1 MTENTKSKLSPYKAE
16 IILIVLMTLIAV
28 VPPLY
33 FYNADYESGLNND
46 LAGTFRALYWYV
58 NLLIPFIVVL
68 IISLFNFIRVVIKS
82 CKAKK
87 ALSTKIMLSLVP
99 FLIAVILTA
108 HFFLREAGAVK
119 FLRGN
124 EQWVHKNVDV
134 AAIRQWVMSLDP
146 DFSGQRYYEIDTF
159 PERLPEVISKLD
171 PQYLYFSDFEKEGR
185 VIEFEWGNPFGHWG
199 LRIGLADMQTP
210 QEGHIV
216 IDEGTY
222 EYQRPIEPGVYIFS
236 RG

>member
-1 MTENTKSKLSPYKAE
+1 
-16 IILIVLMTLIAV
+16 
-28 VPPLY
+28 
-33 FYNADYESGLNND
+33 
-46 LAGTFRALYWYV
+46 
-58 NLLIPFIVVL
+58 LL
-68 IISLFNFIRVVIKS
+68 
-82 CKAKK
+82 
-87 ALSTKIMLSLVP
+87 LSLVP
-99 FLIAVILTA
+99 LFIPLFLTINV
-108 HFFLREAGAVK
+108 FPREPGAVK

-146 DFSGQRYYEIDTF
+146 DFSGQRYYEIKKF
-159 PERLPEVISKLD
+159 PEHLPEVISKLD

-185 VIEFEWGNPFGHWG
+185 VIEFEWGNAFGHWG
-199 LRIGLADMQTP
+199 LRIGPADMETP

-222 EYQRPIEPGVYIFS
+222 EYQRPIEPGVYIFN

>member
-1 MTENTKSKLSPYKAE
+1 MFQALFCYMYLS
-16 IILIVLMTLIAV
+16 
-28 VPPLY
+28 
-33 FYNADYESGLNND
+33 
-46 LAGTFRALYWYV
+46 
-58 NLLIPFIVVL
+58 IPFIIVL
-68 IISLFNFIRVVIKS
+68 IISLINFIWVIIKS

-87 ALSTKIMLSLVP
+87 TLWTKLLLSLVP
-99 FLIAVILTA
+99 LFIPLFLTINI
-108 HFFLREAGAVK
+108 FLKEPGAVK

-146 DFSGQRYYEIDTF
+146 DFSGQRYYKIDTF
-159 PERLPEVISKLD
+159 TEKLPEVISKLD
-171 PQYLYFSDFEKEGR
+171 PKYLYFSDFEKKSR
-185 VIEFEWGNPFGHWG
+185 VIEFEWGGAFCHWG
-199 LRIGLADMQTP
+199 LRIGSADMETP

>member
-1 MTENTKSKLSPYKAE
+1 MTENTKSKFSPYKAE

-33 FYNADYESGLNND
+33 FYNVQYECGLNND
-46 LAGTFRALYWYV
+46 SAGMFQALFCYMY
-58 NLLIPFIVVL
+58 LSIPFIIVL
-68 IISLFNFIRVVIKS
+68 IISLINFIWVIIKS

-87 ALSTKIMLSLVP
+87 TLWTKLLLSLVP
-99 FLIAVILTA
+99 LFIPLFLTMNI
-108 HFFLREAGAVK
+108 FPKEPGAVK

-146 DFSGQRYYEIDTF
+146 VFSGQRYYEIKTF
-159 PERLPEVISKLD
+159 PEKLPEVISKLD

-199 LRIGLADMQTP
+199 LRIGPADMETP

-222 EYQRPIEPGVYIFS
+222 EYQRPIEPGVYIFN